1 MRGQLSSSWA
11 KVLTLGAVL
20 ALPLPGFAQ
29 DQAQT
34 EPAVAAQDVAAAQ
47 DTAPATDALLTP
59 DEIDTLIGPVAL
71 FTDNLL
77 AQVLTAA
84 TYPLDV
90 AKAGRFLA
98 QSPDLSD
105 AARADAVAQKYQ
117 RFMAELL
124 KDPADRDPEIMKDVR
139 EFKDFISR
147 EFHAMRVE
155 ERTDF
160 GQLAQKVMHQHSV
173 SGGVLVA
180 HKHHVSFQR
189 FVEDAG
195 KEIVVKA
202 NNEQEALVMGTRQL
216 LMQNPSVIDE
226 LQQEDHEAHTARLA
240 ALPKKANR

>member
-1 MRGQLSSSWA
+1 MTPEQRNALRKEASRLLAEGFTVA
-11 KVLTLGAVL
+11 KVAERLGVTERVVFKWKKDPKFVARMQQQFEELRSSQTAKRIRQTGTL
-20 ALPLPGFAQ
+20 
-29 DQAQT
+29 
-34 EPAVAAQDVAAAQ
+34 
-47 DTAPATDALLTP
+47 
-59 DEIDTLIGPVAL
+59 
-71 FTDNLL
+71 
-77 AQVLTAA
+77 
-84 TYPLDV
+84 
-90 AKAGRFLA
+90 
-98 QSPDLSD
+98 
-105 AARADAVAQKYQ
+105 ADAVAQKYQ

-180 HKHHVSFQR
+180 HKHVSFQR

-216 LMQNPSVIDE
+216 LMNNPSVIDE
-226 LQQEDHEAHTARLA
+226 LQHEDQEAQAARLA

>member
-1 MRGQLSSSWA
+1 MTPEQRAGLRKEAARLLAEGFTAA
-11 KVLTLGAVL
+11 KVAERLGVTERVIFKWKKDPKFIARMQQQFEELRSSQTAKRIRQTGTL
-20 ALPLPGFAQ
+20 
-29 DQAQT
+29 
-34 EPAVAAQDVAAAQ
+34 
-47 DTAPATDALLTP
+47 
-59 DEIDTLIGPVAL
+59 
-71 FTDNLL
+71 
-77 AQVLTAA
+77 
-84 TYPLDV
+84 
-90 AKAGRFLA
+90 
-98 QSPDLSD
+98 
-105 AARADAVAQKYQ
+105 ADAVAQKYQ